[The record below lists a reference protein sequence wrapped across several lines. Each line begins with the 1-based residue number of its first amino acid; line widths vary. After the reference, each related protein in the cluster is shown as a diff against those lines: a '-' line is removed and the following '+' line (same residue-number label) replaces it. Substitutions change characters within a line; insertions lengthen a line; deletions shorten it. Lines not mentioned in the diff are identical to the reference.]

1 MTTYSLIGLILLTA
15 LAGFVIGRYRALSS
29 ASGDIKKLHS
39 LPRYYGLN
47 VTIYSLSFYTR
58 NHFLGF
64 CSIHNR

>member
-15 LAGFVIGRYRALSS
+15 LAGFVIGRYSAISS
-29 ASGDIKKLHS
+29 ASGDIKAYS
-39 LPRYYGLN
+39 LPRYTLKCLIYGLFP
-47 VTIYSLSFYTR
+47 FYTR